1 MKLMNSRIVAVLFFI
16 ASAANAADAKRVNP
30 ATRLP
35 SISSK
40 GMVNVGDTLNGHDLT
55 IIQFWASWCAGC
67 GAVMAD
73 LAKRT
78 KVDSS
83 IGYASISVDEDMET
97 ARNYF
102 KAKPADVREALP
114 NAWLDAGGAKIGTA
128 LEIKSLP
135 FIVITTSDGRV
146 VQSMQGHP
154 KPEEL
159 TAIISKLRQQLK
171 TKNAAGDLVTKK

>member
-1 MKLMNSRIVAVLFFI
+1 MKITNAFVAALLLVGSI
-16 ASAANAADAKRVNP
+16 ASASDVMRVSP

-35 SISSK
+35 SVSSK
-40 GMVNVGDTLNGHDLT
+40 GVVSIGETLKGHDLT
-55 IIQFWASWCAGC
+55 IVQFWASWCTGC

-83 IGYASISVDEDMET
+83 VGYASISVDEDMES

-102 KAKPADVREALP
+102 RAKPAEVREALP
-114 NAWLDAGGAKIGTA
+114 NVWLDAGGAKVGSA
-128 LEIKSLP
+128 LNIKSLP
-135 FIVITTSDGRV
+135 LIVITTSDGRV

-154 KPEEL
+154 KPAEL
-159 TAIISKLRQQLK
+159 TAMISKLRSQLK
-171 TKNAAGDLVTKK
+171 SKNAMGNLVTEK

>member
-1 MKLMNSRIVAVLFFI
+1 MKFNTRLLVTALFFI
-16 ASAANAADAKRVNP
+16 GSTANAGTLKVSP

-35 SISSK
+35 SVSSK
-40 GMVNVGDTLNGHDLT
+40 GVVSIGETLKGHDLT
-55 IIQFWASWCAGC
+55 IIQFWASWCVGC
-67 GAVMAD
+67 GQVMAD

-78 KVDSS
+78 AVDSS

-102 KAKPADVREALP
+102 NAKPAEVRQALP
-114 NAWLDAGGAKIGTA
+114 NAWLDAGGAKVGSQ

-135 FIVITTSDGRV
+135 FIVIVTSDGHV

-154 KPEEL
+154 KQEEL
-159 TAIISKLRQQLK
+159 TASIAKFRSQLK
-171 TKNAAGDLVTKK
+171 SKPAAGNLVTKK